1 MCDKFKDLKIDCKN
15 CFGLCCVALY
25 FSKFEGFPSDKVAG
39 KPCSH
44 LSDDFSCKI
53 HESLSDKGLKG
64 CTAYDCFG
72 AGQKVAQV
80 TYKGIDWKQSS
91 KTGLK
96 SSSFSENNLMSFS
109 LASMYSGSV
118 SL

>member
-72 AGQKVAQV
+72 AGKRSHRSRIRELI
-80 TYKGIDWKQSS
+80 GSNH
-91 KTGLK
+91 LRLRC
-96 SSSFSENNLMSFS
+96 LMS
-109 LASMYSGSV
+109 L
-118 SL
+118 L